1 MTRTRTIVVA
11 FSTLDGVIQDPVG
24 SEGTP
29 GGGWVFR
36 NGPAGVAG
44 DRFKL
49 GSTLDG
55 GVLLLGR
62 TTWQQF
68 AEIFPSRTSDFD
80 VAMNRVPKLVA
91 SRTLSDLSA
100 FPNSSLMD
108 GDLALAVEKQKA
120 ERDVIVMG
128 SASVVH
134 ALAQADLVDEYRILF
149 FSSAVGAGTRLFAA
163 DAAPAHFRLA
173 SAEMSGQEIL
183 ARYERPDS

>member
-1 MTRTRTIVVA
+1 MTNTRTIVVA
-11 FSTLDGVIQDPVG
+11 FSTLDGVVEDPVG

-36 NGPAGVAG
+36 NGPESVAG

-49 GSTLDG
+49 GSTLG
-55 GVLLLGR
+55 NGVLLLGR
-62 TTWQQF
+62 ATWEQF
-68 AEIFPSRTSDFD
+68 AQIFPGRTSEFD

-91 SRTLSDLSA
+91 SRTRTDLSA
-100 FPNSSLMD
+100 FPNSSLLD
-108 GDLALAVEKQKA
+108 GDLAAAVEKQKA
-120 ERDVIVMG
+120 ERDVVVMG

-134 ALAQADLVDEYRILF
+134 ALAKADLVDEYRILF

-163 DAAPAHFRLA
+163 PAHFRLA
-173 SAEMSGQEIL
+173 SAEQSGQEIL